1 MKVDQIKKANT
12 KYIGKNIIY
21 YKQIDSTHIKAKEL
35 VEKQIENGTI
45 IIAEEQTAGIGTKA
59 RVWYTGNENIAMTIV
74 IYPDCKLEKLNGFTL
89 KIGEIMK
96 ETISE
101 LYQIQLEIKEPNDL
115 MLDGKKISGILTQ
128 TATKEGKIQYLI
140 ISIGFNV
147 NEEKFSREIENT
159 ATSLKKQYG
168 KNFKR
173 EEIIMHFIEKLEI
186 EINEIMK
193 I

>member
-45 IIAEEQTAGIGTKA
+45 IIAEEQTAGIGTKG

-115 MLDGKKISGILTQ
+115 MLNGKKISGILTQ
-128 TATKEGKIQYLI
+128 TATKEGRIQYLI

-147 NEEKFSREIENT
+147 NEEKFAKEIDAI

-168 KNFKR
+168 KTFKR
-173 EEIIMHFIEKLEI
+173 EEIIIHFIEKLEI
-186 EINEIMK
+186 EIMK